1 MPSGR
6 RRLSLTPG
14 GKVKS
19 SCLPEHELFYLHVK
33 VDLSKVEAL
42 LASQGMVELKHTD
55 RNKWQQIVGTCM
67 VARSQCGYV
76 PVRYYMHESQA
87 DLGRM
92 KSRVDATGLA
102 VVPYVRMG
110 REARAV
116 LAGDLYW
123 DVDMANCQPSFLS
136 QKCRQYKIESPLLD
150 RYVHDREAAL
160 DEVMRACGVGR
171 EDAKN
176 LFIRLMY
183 LGSVDAWAAAGGRTL
198 DPAIVPAWIHALKKE
213 LREVATRLM
222 DLPISEVE
230 VIDQMVKSRSACTP
244 VSVGYELSK
253 GGDPLATFIALF
265 LQSIESECVWAL
277 VHEVHGHHYSVGGI
291 IYDGILVDKGG
302 CMSIPDAALLGVWED
317 GVTRRTG
324 YSIKLAVKP
333 LSPSARWTFP
343 PPPDDDASGS
353 ADDAGWMN
361 GAELLG
367 YDEVK
372 RNWERSV
379 FKIINQV
386 VYVRIDGAGLR
397 HVMSERQLQ
406 EAFCHLGYVD
416 VALRDSGSVSVSPTQ
431 PFISRWIKDPTIRK
445 YHDMKLVPPPLDVGG
460 NVYNI
465 WNGFEVAR
473 EVSSHLTAASPAA
486 ADDDLADHPSVAVFI
501 DFFHTLCGNN
511 QECTDYL
518 LNWIAQIFQQPAQKT
533 GVAIL
538 LKGEE
543 GVGKNRATDL
553 LRAMVGA
560 DKFLQTATPGN
571 TLYGRFNRHRE
582 GRFLIV
588 VNESNGRDNFAAND
602 VIKDMI
608 TCDQFECESKGV
620 NAYTMQC
627 FSRFTFTTNN
637 DNFLRVN
644 PDNRRYVIIETS
656 SPLKCNTAYF
666 NHLSALIDDAAS
678 RVAFYKFL
686 MARDIK
692 DVEWIRSRPT
702 TAYMAQ
708 MVTMNLPYEYQFLV
722 HLIQDL
728 SVEHRVQDR
737 GIVMDSPPPSVSLKL
752 DVLFDQFN
760 AWLPTIRASQKH
772 ETTLIKFGL
781 KMSKL
786 VRDETKNLG
795 LRGVSKHRCNKGA
808 VYSFCI
814 TDVINDMREKMWFVL
829 DERASE
835 CVSEQASA

>member
-33 VDLSKVEAL
+33 VDLSKVETL

-55 RNKWQQIVGTCM
+55 RDKWQQIVGTCM
-67 VARSQCGYV
+67 VARSLCGYF

-87 DLGRM
+87 GLGRM

-102 VVPYVRMG
+102 VVPYARMG

-123 DVDMANCQPSFLS
+123 DVDMVNCQPSFLS

-183 LGSVDAWAAAGGRTL
+183 LGSVDAWAAAGGRAL

-222 DLPISEVE
+222 DLQISEVE

-291 IYDGILVDKGG
+291 IYDGILVDKG
-302 CMSIPDAALLGVWED
+302 
-317 GVTRRTG
+317 
-324 YSIKLAVKP
+324 
-333 LSPSARWTFP
+333 
-343 PPPDDDASGS
+343 
-353 ADDAGWMN
+353 DDAGWMK

-406 EAFCHLGYVD
+406 EAFRHLGYVD

-473 EVSSHLTAASPAA
+473 EVSSHTAASPAA
-486 ADDDLADHPSVAVFI
+486 AADDLADHPSVAVFI

-560 DKFLQTATPGN
+560 DKFLQTATPSN
-571 TLYGRFNRHRE
+571 TLYGRFNRQRE

-627 FSRFTFTTNN
+627 FSRFIFTTNN
-637 DNFLRVN
+637 DNCLRVN

-656 SPLKCNTAYF
+656 SLLKGNTAYF

-737 GIVMDSPPPSVSLKL
+737 CIVMDSPPPSVSLKL

-814 TDVINDMREKMWFVL
+814 TDVINDMRKKMWFVL